1 MTTTE
6 NVTKDKMRDLQTQL
20 KQLRLNKAK
29 VISHTYVTHILCPN
43 LQPDPN

>member
-6 NVTKDKMRDLQTQL
+6 NVTRDKMRDLQTQL

-29 VISHTYVTHILCPN
+29 VISHTYVLCPN